1 MGSPLIILP
10 RSDALWVPNGDYAF
24 TITEVFLFSPKL
36 HSPHARV
43 TDVIWLVAWQRFPIE
58 FPLSLVAVMCWA
70 KWTSTASTAAYSI
83 WRHTNCVSPVTPL
96 TLYSSIDKNV
106 RCVAWLLQ
114 LNLTS
119 IGAWSTRSPT
129 PWKFGSDQLFIG
141 SRQPKNQS
149 VRLGSLLTSSVTYV
163 YIWHLLDLPVQINFD
178 RITSDHITT

>member
-1 MGSPLIILP
+1 MSSQRRLCIYNNRGLLVQSKTPQSTCQSNGCHMVSCVTTLP
-10 RSDALWVPNGDYAF
+10 HRVPFVSGRCH
-24 TITEVFLFSPKL
+24 V
-36 HSPHARV
+36 
-43 TDVIWLVAWQRFPIE
+43 
-58 FPLSLVAVMCWA
+58 LSKMNFDGLNSCVLDM
-70 KWTSTASTAAYSI
+70 K
-83 WRHTNCVSPVTPL
+83 HTNCVSPVTPL

-119 IGAWSTRSPT
+119 IGAWFTRSPT